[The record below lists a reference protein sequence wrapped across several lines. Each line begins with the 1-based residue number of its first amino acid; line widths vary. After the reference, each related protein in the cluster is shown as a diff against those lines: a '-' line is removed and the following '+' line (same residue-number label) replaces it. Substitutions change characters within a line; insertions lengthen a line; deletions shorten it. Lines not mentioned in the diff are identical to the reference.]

1 VVTRGPGGMVS
12 VAGGKLTTWRLI
24 GARAARLAL
33 GSIGRTP
40 APRRAV
46 ALPGAGKPDAIE
58 RSLAATHPELPPDVR
73 AHLARHYGTRSAD
86 LLAPAGDDR
95 HLLERMHPDG
105 PDIWAQAL
113 YGRDREWAATV
124 DDVVHGRTTVALRG
138 LDDER
143 VRAEVDRM
151 LRG

>member
-1 VVTRGPGGMVS
+1 V
-12 VAGGKLTTWRLI
+12 I
-24 GARAARLAL
+24 GSRAARLAL

-40 APRRAV
+40 APRRPV
-46 ALPGAGKPDAIE
+46 ALPGAGQPDAIE
-58 RSLAATHPELPPDVR
+58 RSLAVAHPELAEDVR
-73 AHLARHYGTRSAD
+73 VHLARHYGTRSAE
-86 LLAPAGDDR
+86 LLAPARDDR

-105 PDIWAQAL
+105 PDIWAQAV

-138 LDDER
+138 LDDGR